1 MEHTPFGYRYSG
13 DICNIKLRFK
23 ADKFMDAGLDKFGN
37 YRFSKNNFVIFEIV
51 INTKSDDYK
60 ELSARLNSLRTSQ

>member
-1 MEHTPFGYRYSG
+1 MEHTPFGYRFQG
-13 DICNIKLRFK
+13 VICSIKLRFK

-37 YRFSKNNFVIFEIV
+37 YRFTKNNFVIFEIT
-51 INTKSDDYK
+51 INTMSDTYK

>member
-1 MEHTPFGYRYSG
+1 MEHTPFGYRFQG
-13 DICNIKLRFK
+13 DICSIKLRFK

-37 YRFSKNNFVIFEIV
+37 YRFSKNNFVIFEIA

-60 ELSARLNSLRTSQ
+60 ELSAKLNSLRTSQ